1 MALPRRMHGWRNV
14 SPQDSSA
21 AASESEPLLR
31 TSAAAAPAA
40 GHKAQQLAWQDV
52 EQGQATAAAAQQAS
66 EAKGLLRTA
75 IVVATC
81 LAWVC
86 VSSVSLVCSAM
97 RQSGHD
103 ASRCQ
108 RMQSRRSHN
117 RVSVI

>member
-1 MALPRRMHGWRNV
+1 M

-21 AASESEPLLR
+21 SASESEPLLR
-31 TSAAAAPAA
+31 TSAAAAAA
-40 GHKAQQLAWQDV
+40 VGHKAQQLAWQDV

-103 ASRCQ
+103 ASRCHLECRKNAVTSIPHQ
-108 RMQSRRSHN
+108 G
-117 RVSVI
+117 VG

>member
-21 AASESEPLLR
+21 SASESEPLLR
-31 TSAAAAPAA
+31 TSAAAAAAA

-52 EQGQATAAAAQQAS
+52 EQGEATAAAQQAS

-75 IVVATC
+75 TAVATC

-97 RQSGHD
+97 GSQDTTQAG
-103 ASRCQ
+103 AK
-108 RMQSRRSHN
+108 
-117 RVSVI
+117 